1 MLKETSSS
9 RKNQTRSRGHK
20 IFGISFVGELN
31 GNIKL
36 LEEKLI
42 SKNISKW

>member
-9 RKNQTRSRGHK
+9 RKIKLVPEDTK
-20 IFGISFVGELN
+20 FLASFVGELN